1 MIRKL
6 QEHIR
11 NTSLAER
18 ALTLIALGLL
28 VITGLV
34 WFIGSLSD
42 NANPSAT
49 QTTSTMTM
57 AEESKVKAEEAVT
70 ALEKSNTDD
79 NLKAAQDAVEKLSDK
94 SLKEQLQKRI
104 DTVAVAMKKKTE
116 EVQKAKLKAEL
127 VRAEAAKKLAEE
139 QNKPNEET
147 PASSTEEAQV
157 AEVPTETDSY
167 VAEDSYVYEESYT
180 YQPVYGG
187 GQSSSTSSSSSAPQQ
202 SSTPSQ
208 PSAPAPVVEEPV
220 VTPPSSSEE
229 VAPSEPEPVAP
240 SSSET
245 DSTVDSSASG
255 E

>member
-1 MIRKL
+1 MIRRIK
-6 QEHIR
+6 EYFN

-18 ALTLIALGLL
+18 VFTFIALALL
-28 VITGLV
+28 I
-34 WFIGSLSD
+34 I
-42 NANPSAT
+42 
-49 QTTSTMTM
+49 
-57 AEESKVKAEEAVT
+57 T
-70 ALEKSNTDD
+70 ALFWFVGTYKNNNSSSQVLTGSKTQNSNNVLAAEKAVKELEESNTDK
-79 NLKAAQDAVEKLSDK
+79 NLLNAQAAVDKLTEKSK
-94 SLKEQLQKRI
+94 KEALQKRI
-104 DTVAVAMKKKTE
+104 DTVTTAMKKKTE
-116 EVQKAKLKAEL
+116 EIQKAKLKAEL

-139 QNKPNEET
+139 QNKPNEEI
-147 PASSTEEAQV
+147 PASSSTEEAQA

-220 VTPPSSSEE
+220 VTPPSSLEE

>member
-1 MIRKL
+1 M
-6 QEHIR
+6 
-11 NTSLAER
+11 
-18 ALTLIALGLL
+18 LIALGLL

-42 NANPSAT
+42 GAKPSAS

-57 AEESKVKAEEAVT
+57 AEENKVKAEEAVT

-79 NLKAAQDAVEKLSDK
+79 NLKSAQDAVEKLNDK
-94 SLKEQLQKRI
+94 TLKEQLQKRI
-104 DTVAVAMKKKTE
+104 DTVALAMKKKTE
-116 EVQKAKLKAEL
+116 EIKKAKLKAEL

-147 PASSTEEAQV
+147 PASSTEEVQA
-157 AEVPTETDSY
+157 AEVATETDSY

-187 GQSSSTSSSSSAPQQ
+187 GQSSSTSSSSAPQQ

-208 PSAPAPVVEEPV
+208 PSTPAPVAEEPV

-240 SSSET
+240 SSSEA
-245 DSTVDSSASG
+245 DGTVDSSASG